1 MNIYL
6 SHRHPHAD
14 GVTPDTELFQQAL
27 DELAQAGGGRLVV
40 DCGRYALG
48 GLRIGSNTCLWLSPG
63 AELIVSENYDDFAQA
78 TALSRAESSD
88 RAFLYAVDAQNI
100 TICGGGEIYGSA
112 DGWFSVAL
120 TPWVTARQP
129 RRVRGSFCWK
139 IAVAS
144 GWKTSPYDM
153 PRCGQFIWSP
163 VRGWWLT
170 ASPSTMI

>member
-1 MNIYL
+1 
-6 SHRHPHAD
+6 
-14 GVTPDTELFQQAL
+14 PDTELFQQAL

-100 TICGGGEIYGSA
+100 YHLRRRRDLRQALTAGSP
-112 DGWFSVAL
+112 VAL
-120 TPWVTARQP
+120 TPWATARLATARP
-129 RRVRGSFCWK
+129 RIILLENCRSRPTGNITVRHAPMWTIHLVSCTG
-139 IAVAS
+139 VVVD
-144 GWKTSPYDM
+144 GVTVDND
-153 PRCGQFIWSP
+153 
-163 VRGWWLT
+163 LT
-170 ASPSTMI
+170 MANTDA

>member
-1 MNIYL
+1 YL
-6 SHRHPHAD
+6 SQRHPHAD

-112 DGWFSVAL
+112 D
-120 TPWVTARQP
+120 
-129 RRVRGSFCWK
+129 
-139 IAVAS
+139 
-144 GWKTSPYDM
+144 
-153 PRCGQFIWSP
+153 
-163 VRGWWLT
+163 
-170 ASPSTMI
+170 